1 MAKNKLFIFRYPQL
15 TLIAL
20 GIIVIAIALTMLAR
34 CSRHNSLQIVTDQGI
49 DDTPQIVESLK
60 AIGQWEFLSVTDE
73 EMVDTV
79 RKGFF
84 SDDQLARIYYGRLH
98 LGIDMSKVADD
109 WISSKGDSVSVV
121 LPPIQLLD
129 SNFIDETRTKA
140 FIEKGTWTDGDRQR
154 LYEKARRQMLAR
166 CLTKSNLKSAE
177 DNATRQMNE
186 MMKQMGFKKIR
197 IRIKER

>member
-1 MAKNKLFIFRYPQL
+1 MAKNKLFILRHPRL
-15 TLIAL
+15 TLITL
-20 GIIVIAIALTMLAR
+20 GIVVVAIAVALLAR

-49 DDTPQIVESLK
+49 DATPQIVESLK

-98 LGIDMSKVADD
+98 LGIDMSKTDD
-109 WISSKGDSVSVV
+109 GWISSEGDSVSIV

-140 FIEKGTWTDGDRQR
+140 FIEKGTWTDADRQR
-154 LYEKARRQMLAR
+154 LYEKARRQMLGR

-177 DNATRQMNE
+177 DNATRQFNE
-186 MMKQMGFKKIR
+186 MMKQMGFNKIR

>member
-1 MAKNKLFIFRYPQL
+1 MAKNKLFILRYPRL
-15 TLIAL
+15 TLVAL
-20 GIIVIAIALTMLAR
+20 GIVVIAIALTMLAR

-98 LGIDMSKVADD
+98 LGIDMSKADD
-109 WISSKGDSVSVV
+109 EWISSEGDSVSIL

-140 FIEKGTWTDGDRQR
+140 FIEKGTWTDADRQR
-154 LYEKARRQMLAR
+154 LYEKARRQMLGR

-177 DNATRQMNE
+177 DNATRQFNE

>member
-1 MAKNKLFIFRYPQL
+1 MAKNKLFIFRYPRL

-20 GIIVIAIALTMLAR
+20 GIVVVAIAVALLAR

-49 DDTPQIVESLK
+49 DATPQIVESLK

-98 LGIDMSKVADD
+98 LGIDMSKTDD
-109 WISSKGDSVSVV
+109 GWISSEGDSVSIV

-140 FIEKGTWTDGDRQR
+140 FIEKGTWTDADRQK
-154 LYEKARRQMLAR
+154 LYEKARRQMLGR

-177 DNATRQMNE
+177 DNATRQFNE
-186 MMKQMGFKKIR
+186 MMKQMGFNKIR

>member
-1 MAKNKLFIFRYPQL
+1 MAKNKLFILRHPRL

-20 GIIVIAIALTMLAR
+20 GIVVVAIAVAMLAR
-34 CSRHNSLQIVTDQGI
+34 CSRHNSLQIVTDQSI
-49 DDTPQIVESLK
+49 DTTPQIVESLK

-98 LGIDMSKVADD
+98 LGIDMSKTTDD
-109 WISSKGDSVSVV
+109 WISSQGDSVSIL

-129 SNFIDETRTKA
+129 SNFIDETHTKA
-140 FIEKGTWTDGDRQR
+140 FIEKGTWTDADRQR
-154 LYEKARRQMLAR
+154 LYEKARRQMLGR

-177 DNATRQMNE
+177 DNATRQFNE

>member
-1 MAKNKLFIFRYPQL
+1 MAKNKLFILRHPQL

-20 GIIVIAIALTMLAR
+20 GIVVVAIAVAMLAR
-34 CSRHNSLQIVTDQGI
+34 CSRHNSLQIVTDQSI
-49 DDTPQIVESLK
+49 DTTPQIVESLK
-60 AIGQWEFLSVTDE
+60 AIGQWEFLSVADE

-98 LGIDMSKVADD
+98 LGIDMSKTTDD
-109 WISSKGDSVSVV
+109 WISSQGDSVSIL

-140 FIEKGTWTDGDRQR
+140 FIEKGTWTDADRQR
-154 LYEKARRQMLAR
+154 LYEKARRQMLGR

-177 DNATRQMNE
+177 DNATRQFNE